1 MKRSRLL
8 AVLFTLAC
16 AVAPFSVFDSP
27 AAFTASAAREAR
39 LIRHPHYHQG
49 KVVFSYLGD
58 LWLANEN
65 GSGVERLT
73 DHKARDVYPRFSPD
87 GNWVAFSSN
96 RDGNYDVYVM
106 PATGGKPRQLTFH
119 TANDTVAGWS
129 RDSRRILFES
139 SRGQG
144 VFPSVATLWEI
155 NADGGM
161 EQPIKTDWGSWGS
174 YSPDGAKLAFT
185 RHPGGWSRKHY
196 RGSYAADLWVMDV
209 AAKKFTKLG
218 DEDYKGNRLW
228 PMYAN
233 NGHIYFVSNELPNEK
248 NLKFGGPEVMKS
260 VNNLWKLSDKG
271 GKATQVTHHTD
282 GNLFFPSIS
291 ADGKTIVYEDNF
303 GVWKL
308 DTASGKSTELHF
320 TINSDSKENEVEL
333 VTLNN
338 DLEAFH
344 LSPSNRRAA
353 IAVHGEIF
361 TIATDRGEPQRVSE
375 TPWKEQSPRWSPN
388 GKWVAFVSDRSG
400 REEVWISDE
409 LGKGQKKLSDA
420 DCDKSA
426 LVWASDSQALLW
438 SGSDHKLRRVEVE
451 SGKEEILA
459 ASEAGNVQSAQFS
472 PDGKWLSYA
481 KQDKL
486 LRPHVWVKEL
496 ATGQERMID
505 APALFLQSSGA
516 KWTPDGKKLLL
527 LGGVGAAS
535 IASTTGRSTAQL
547 FSVALTPLEK
557 DPTDRDINT
566 EAQAE
571 AAAPPDARGGNR
583 GPAANPQVKIEWDGI
598 ERRITQLT
606 RMPGSV
612 STVVPAPDG
621 RTYLFMAQGGT
632 GEEGGGPAMYTIGED
647 GSRLTRLNT
656 TVAETGGNAPG
667 PGRGGGGGFGGFAE
681 PQWARDG
688 RSIYFM
694 QGRGLYNLAIAAPTA
709 EAAPTAAAG
718 GRGGGRGGFGAAAPT
733 TTPSTG
739 AAPRR
744 INFTVRM
751 EIDLAAERKQV
762 FNEAWRVMKNR
773 FYDAKMHG
781 VDWAAAKNVYEPM
794 LEHVADTEE
803 LQNLIMEMIGELN
816 ASHTGISG
824 GGRLPGQTPEERVQ
838 TRYPGFDLEADASG
852 YYKVAYVYQ
861 KGPADHDYLK
871 LAKGNYILAV
881 NEKPLKTSDNY
892 WKLFNIL
899 PGRKF
904 EFLVNSKPELAG
916 AWTVNLEPLNGGAHG
931 TLQYDRWVE
940 DRKQMVAKL
949 TNGEIGYLH
958 IRAMD
963 APSLAKFQRD
973 LLENQDKKALIIDQ
987 RFNGGGGI
995 DQELLQIL
1003 GQRKAYQVTRGR
1015 DSLDVRRPA
1024 QAFFGPMVVM
1034 QNERSAS
1041 DAEMFPDGFRALGLG
1056 KLVGMPTY
1064 GAVIGTG
1071 SYTLLDG
1078 SAIRTPGSGV
1088 FTARGENMENYG
1100 VVPDVLVD
1108 NGPADFLT
1116 GHDRQIEKA
1125 IEVLRAQ
1132 LGTDTKPVKAA
1143 AGSSSSR

>member
-1 MKRSRLL
+1 MRHLL
-8 AVLFTLAC
+8 AFAILFVMCLPLA
-16 AVAPFSVFDSP
+16 
-27 AAFTASAAREAR
+27 ASSREVKLVR
-39 LIRHPHYHQG
+39 YPHYHQG
-49 KVVFSYLGD
+49 KIVFTYLGD
-58 LWLANEN
+58 IWLADETGQN
-65 GSGVERLT
+65 VQRLT
-73 DHKARDVYPRFSPD
+73 VHQARDIYPRFSPD
-87 GNWVAFSSN
+87 GKWIAFSSN

-106 PATGGKPRQLTFH
+106 PVSGGKPRQLTFH
-119 TANDTVAGWS
+119 SANDNVAGWS
-129 RDSRRILFES
+129 PDGHRIVFES
-139 SRGQG
+139 TRGQG
-144 VFPSVATLWEI
+144 VFPTVTTLWEVSTE
-155 NADGGM
+155 GGM
-161 EQPIKTDWGSWGS
+161 EQPIKTDWGSYGS

-209 AAKKFTKLG
+209 ATKKFTKLG
-218 DEDYKGNRLW
+218 GEEYKGNYLW
-228 PMYAN
+228 PMYGR
-233 NGHIYFVSNELPNEK
+233 NGEIYFVSNELPNEK

-260 VNNLWKLSDKG
+260 VNNIWKISDKG
-271 GKATQVTHHTD
+271 GKAVQITRHTD

-291 ADGKTIVYEDNF
+291 YDGKTIVYEDNF
-303 GVWKL
+303 GLWKL
-308 DTASGKSTELHF
+308 DTASGKSTEIRLD
-320 TINSDSKENEVEL
+320 IQSDVKDNEVEL

-338 DLEAFH
+338 ETEAFH

-353 IAVHGEIF
+353 VAIHGEIF
-361 TIATDRGEPQRVSE
+361 TIATDRGEPQRVTE
-375 TPWKEQSPRWSPN
+375 TPWKEQAPRWSPN
-388 GKWVAFVSDRSG
+388 GKWVAFVSDRTG
-400 REEVWISDE
+400 REEVWLSDE
-409 LGKGQKKLSDA
+409 LGKNLKKLSDA

-426 LVWASDSQALLW
+426 LVWANDSKSLLW
-438 SGSDHKLRRVEVE
+438 SGSDHKLRSVDIET
-451 SGKEEILA
+451 GKEDILA
-459 ASEAGNVQSAQFS
+459 TSEAGNIQGPQFS
-472 PDGKWLSYA
+472 PDGKWLAYS

-505 APALFLQSSGA
+505 APDLFLQSSGA
-516 KWTPDGKKLLL
+516 KWTPDGKRLLL

-547 FSVALTPLEK
+547 YSVELTPLEK
-557 DPTDRDINT
+557 DPTNRDINT

-571 AAAPPDARGGNR
+571 TATPDAPGAARGPRGGASASQNV
-583 GPAANPQVKIEWDGI
+583 QVKIEWAGI

-612 STVVPAPDG
+612 ASVVPAPDS
-621 RTYLFMAQGGT
+621 RTYLFMALGAGAP
-632 GEEGGGPAMYTIGED
+632 GDAAAGGPGMYTIAED

-656 TVAETGGNAPG
+656 GVAEAGGG
-667 PGRGGGGGFGGFAE
+667 GGRGGGGGFGGFAE

-688 RSIYFM
+688 RSIYFL
-694 QGRGLYNLAIAAPTA
+694 QGRGLYTLAIGAPT
-709 EAAPTAAAG
+709 E
-718 GRGGGRGGFGAAAPT
+718 GAAAPT
-733 TTPSTG
+733 AGGGGGRGFGGFGAGAPTPTATAG
-739 AAPRR
+739 PTPRR

-803 LQNLIMEMIGELN
+803 LQNLVMEMIGELN

-824 GGRLPGQTPEERVQ
+824 GSRLPNQTQEERIQ
-838 TRYPGFDLEADASG
+838 TRYPGFDLEADTAG
-852 YYKVAYVYQ
+852 YYKVSYIY
-861 KGPADHDYLK
+861 KNGPADREFIK
-871 LAKGNYILAV
+871 LATGNYILAV
-881 NEKPLKTSDNY
+881 NEKPLKAGDNY

-904 EFLVNSKPELAG
+904 EFLVNSKPSTEG
-916 AWTVNLEPLNGGAHG
+916 AWTISVEPLNGGAHG
-931 TLQYDRWVE
+931 NLLYERWVAE
-940 DRKQMVAKL
+940 RKQMVAKL
-949 TNGEIGYLH
+949 TNNEIGYLH

-973 LLENQDKKALIIDQ
+973 LIENQDKQALIIDQ

-1003 GQRKAYQVTRGR
+1003 GQRKVYQVTRSR

-1071 SYTLLDG
+1071 SFTLLDG
-1078 SAIRTPGSGV
+1078 SALRTPGSGV
-1088 FTARGENMENYG
+1088 YTARGENMENYG

-1116 GHDRQIEKA
+1116 GNDRQIEKA
-1125 IEVLRAQ
+1125 IEVLRSQ
-1132 LGTDTKPVKAA
+1132 LPQDSKPVR
-1143 AGSSSSR
+1143 AGGQR